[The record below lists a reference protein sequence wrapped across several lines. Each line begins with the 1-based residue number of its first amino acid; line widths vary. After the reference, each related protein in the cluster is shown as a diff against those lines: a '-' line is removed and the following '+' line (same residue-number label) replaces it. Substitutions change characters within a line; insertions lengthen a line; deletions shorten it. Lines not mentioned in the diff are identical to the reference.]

1 MHQHLKLFTTV
12 QNSRPAQLESF
23 CRQQNDGNT
32 KIRIS
37 FGIVGIILG
46 KGRLKTHNCFFFF
59 IFFECFFLMTVKN
72 RDCVVKNQTSF
83 V

>member
-12 QNSRPAQLESF
+12 QNSRPDQLESF

-37 FGIVGIILG
+37 FGIVEIILG
-46 KGRLKTHNCFFFF
+46 KGRLKTHNFFFF
-59 IFFECFFLMTVKN
+59 FFECFFLMTIKN

>member
-1 MHQHLKLFTTV
+1 MHQHLKLFTTI

-23 CRQQNDGNT
+23 CRQQNDGKT

-37 FGIVGIILG
+37 FGIAEIILG
-46 KGRLKTHNCFFFF
+46 KGRLKTHNFFLY
-59 IFFECFFLMTVKN
+59 FFEYFFLMTVKN

>member
-12 QNSRPAQLESF
+12 QNSRPDQLESF

-37 FGIVGIILG
+37 FGTVEIILG
-46 KGRLKTHNCFFFF
+46 KGRLKTHNF
-59 IFFECFFLMTVKN
+59 FFECFFLMTVKN